1 MNITSEIKK
10 GEKSTIDIIAEISQK
25 DFESYEDKALEAL
38 GKDAEVKGF
47 RKGQAPRD
55 VLVKEL
61 GEMKILDEMAHMA
74 ISDAYPTLLEEH
86 KIDALGRPMVNIT
99 KMAKGNP
106 LGFTITTAVVP
117 EITLP
122 DYKKIAK
129 GIMAKESDVSISDD
143 ELKEAI
149 DHIQKMRAQNDAVK
163 DGADPKDV
171 KDIEGKELDDEYV
184 KTLGEFKDVAEF
196 KEKLK
201 ENLAKEKENKEQE
214 KKQIAIADTLIE
226 ETKLEVPQTLVDYE
240 LQKMMAQMEHDI
252 AMSGMKFDD
261 YLKAIQKSREDL
273 KKEWQETAEK
283 RASMSLIIEEI
294 AQQEKLHPEEDNIEE
309 EAQKIMEQYKDMKD
323 VDPMNVRAY
332 VSSVLTN
339 QAVFKFLEEQK

>member
-1 MNITSEIKK
+1 MKITSEIKK
-10 GEKSTIDIIAEISQK
+10 GEQSTIDIIAEISQA
-25 DFESYEDKALEAL
+25 DFEGYEETAIEQL
-38 GKDAEVKGF
+38 GKDAEIKGF

-55 VLVKEL
+55 VLIKEL

-74 ISDAYPTLLEEH
+74 ISDAYPKLLEEH

-129 GIMAKESDVSISDD
+129 KEMAKKVETKVSDK
-143 ELKEAI
+143 ELQEAI

-184 KTLGEFKDVAEF
+184 KTLGEFNDVADF
-196 KEKLK
+196 KAKLK
-201 ENLAKEKENKEQE
+201 ENLEKEKEQKEHE

-226 ETKLEVPQTLVDYE
+226 ETKIDVPQTLVDYE

-261 YLKAIQKSREDL
+261 YLKAIQKTRDDL
-273 KKEWQETAEK
+273 KKDWQETAAK
-283 RASMSLIIEEI
+283 RASMSLIVEEI
-294 AQQEKLHPEEDNIEE
+294 AQQEKLHPTEEKIEA

-332 VSSVLTN
+332 VASVLTN
-339 QAVFKFLEEQK
+339 QAVFEFLENQK